1 MIRFQVG
8 KEYKTRDGGET
19 YRVTSISDNHM
30 HCGAHQPI
38 LAVNVVSGEQWNWCE
53 NGLFNPLAN
62 ETSMDLMPDADE
74 SPDVNFDDEW
84 AKIRN
89 LLNPILELVHDR
101 GLVVKYSLRDQEI
114 TIKREV

>member
-1 MIRFQVG
+1 MNRFQVG
-8 KEYKTRDGGET
+8 DKVQVASNNYGCDDYRAGQIGIVERIGGSDGQ
-19 YRVTSISDNHM
+19 IF
-30 HCGAHQPI
+30 CGLGLIGADVRFDHGTFYLCGSEMTDP
-38 LAVNVVSGEQWNWCE
+38 VDSGES
-53 NGLFNPLAN
+53 LA
-62 ETSMDLMPDADE
+62 
-74 SPDVNFDDEW
+74 VNFDDEW